1 MRWKE
6 FLKTPKGKLTA
17 ALSALGISWIFLF
30 LYFVGPLD
38 TLAPSAAQITAQE
51 NEVKKLRK
59 ENAALKL
66 HVKEQTARQKS
77 FDNMRKNYW
86 QKENGIVETDLR
98 TLVQAAAQKAEFSL
112 NSLGSVK
119 TSKINNDLYF
129 AEIDIQGSATIE
141 VIAAFLSR
149 VGEIRPA
156 LSWKR
161 FDLRMNMRPRPGNN
175 SSAAN
180 LELSLNGTLRIIAVG
195 GQESA
200 K

>member
-1 MRWKE
+1 M
-6 FLKTPKGKLTA
+6 
-17 ALSALGISWIFLF
+17 
-30 LYFVGPLD
+30 
-38 TLAPSAAQITAQE
+38 Q
-51 NEVKKLRK
+51 
-59 ENAALKL
+59 
-66 HVKEQTARQKS
+66 
-77 FDNMRKNYW
+77 NYW

-149 VGEIRPA
+149 VGELRPA

>member
-1 MRWKE
+1 MV
-6 FLKTPKGKLTA
+6 
-17 ALSALGISWIFLF
+17 AL
-30 LYFVGPLD
+30 LD
-38 TLAPSAAQITAQE
+38 LVLENGETRNELEQRAHRTDSIAPEASRADTRQHQ
-51 NEVKKLRK
+51 ND
-59 ENAALKL
+59 
-66 HVKEQTARQKS
+66 KEQTARQKS

>member
-1 MRWKE
+1 MNLKE

-17 ALSALGISWIFLF
+17 ALAALAVSWLFLF

-38 TLAPSAAQITAQE
+38 SIAPTAKEIANQE

-66 HVKEQTARQKS
+66 RAKEQLNRQKT
-77 FDNMRKNYW
+77 FEAMRKNYW
-86 QKENGIVETDLR
+86 QKENGIIETDLR
-98 TLVQAAAQKAEFSL
+98 TLVQEAAQKAEFPL

-119 TSKINNDLYF
+119 TSKINNELYF
-129 AEIDIQGSATIE
+129 AEIDIQGSAAIE

-149 VGEIRPA
+149 IRELKPA

-161 FDLRMNMRPRPGNN
+161 FDLRMNMRPRTGNSN
-175 SSAAN
+175 QN
-180 LELSLNGTLRIIAVG
+180 TNTELFLNGTLRIIVVG
-195 GQESA
+195 DQGGV

>member
-1 MRWKE
+1 MNLKE

-17 ALSALGISWIFLF
+17 ALAALAVSWLFLF

-38 TLAPSAAQITAQE
+38 NIAPTAKEIANQE

-66 HVKEQTARQKS
+66 RAKEQLNRQKT
-77 FDNMRKNYW
+77 FEAMRKNYW
-86 QKENGIVETDLR
+86 QKENGIIETDLR
-98 TLVQAAAQKAEFSL
+98 TLVQEAAQKAEFPL

-119 TSKINNDLYF
+119 TSKINNELYF
-129 AEIDIQGSATIE
+129 AEIDIQGSAAIE

-149 VGEIRPA
+149 IRELKPA

-161 FDLRMNMRPRPGNN
+161 FDLRMNMRPRTGNSN
-175 SSAAN
+175 QN
-180 LELSLNGTLRIIAVG
+180 TNTELFLNGTLRIIVVG
-195 GQESA
+195 DQGGV